1 MMIVLSIWAFL
12 LLGGFLLLTALRFGV
27 PDMVSGVYYQLQH
40 TTDST
45 VLGGT
50 TEHQRG
56 WIFSVVMIV
65 SAFLMMVCM
74 LDTEKGVQPMTL
86 VGCCGMSMVGL
97 VPRYLSEEQHGAH
110 VLAAFTAAT
119 GYIGWCLTAFW
130 QVTLVVFLV
139 FIAAMAWAGRRT
151 DGRDLKPWYW
161 LEVAGMADVFLTYWT
176 VMLIDV

>member
-1 MMIVLSIWAFL
+1 MIVLSIWAFL

-27 PDMVSGVYYQLQH
+27 PDMVSGVYYQLQY

-50 TEHQRG
+50 TEHKRG
-56 WIFSVVMIV
+56 WIFSVVMIM

-74 LDTEKGVQPMTL
+74 LDTEKGTL
-86 VGCCGMSMVGL
+86 PSAFAGCCGMIMVGL

-110 VLAAFTAAT
+110 VLAAWMAVM
-119 GYIGWCLTAFW
+119 GCLGWCLSVCW
-130 QVTLVVFLV
+130 QVTVVVALVWL
-139 FIAAMAWAGRRT
+139 AAMAWAGRRD
-151 DGRDLKPWYW
+151 DGRNIKAWYW
-161 LEVAGMADVFLTYWT
+161 IEVAGLVDVFLTYWT

>member
-50 TEHQRG
+50 TEHKRG
-56 WIFSVVMIV
+56 WIFSVVMIM

-74 LDTEKGVQPMTL
+74 LDTELGEQPMAFL
-86 VGCCGMSMVGL
+86 GCCGMITVGL
-97 VPRYLSEEQHGAH
+97 APRYLSEDQREVHRVGAL
-110 VLAAFTAAT
+110 VATA
-119 GYIGWCLTAFW
+119 GCIFWCITACYP
-130 QVTLVVFLV
+130 VTLV
-139 FIAAMAWAGRRT
+139 IALAYLAGMAYAGQKD
-151 DGRDLKPWYW
+151 DGRDVKAFYW
-161 LEVAGMADVFLTYWT
+161 LEIAGLADVFLTYWA
-176 VMLIDV
+176 VRLID

>member
-50 TEHQRG
+50 TEHKRG

-74 LDTEKGVQPMTL
+74 LDTEKGEQPMAFL
-86 VGCCGMSMVGL
+86 GCCGMITVGL
-97 VPRYLSEEQHGAH
+97 APRYLSEDQREVHRVGAL
-110 VLAAFTAAT
+110 VATA
-119 GYIGWCLTAFW
+119 GCIFWCITACYP
-130 QVTLVVFLV
+130 VTLV
-139 FIAAMAWAGRRT
+139 IALAYFSGMTCAGQKD
-151 DGRDLKPWYW
+151 DGRDVKAFYW
-161 LEVAGMADVFLTYWT
+161 LEIAGIADVFLTYW
-176 VMLIDV
+176 VVRLCS